1 LGWRFFRRVQILPGL
16 RANLSKSGP
25 SLSIGKRGWVTT
37 LSRRGRRA
45 TVGIP
50 GGGAPPGTA
59 PVRFSPRA
67 WPVAVAGVRRPRRAV
82 AV

>member
-1 LGWRFFRRVQILPGL
+1 VVGLGAGAIAFSAGNWALHR
-16 RANLSKSGP
+16 
-25 SLSIGKRGWVTT
+25 
-37 LSRRGRRA
+37 
-45 TVGIP
+45 

-67 WPVAVAGVRRPRRAV
+67 WPVAVAGLRRPRRAV